1 MSKPKFEG
9 GPGIYFYS
17 WEDHGVSIR
26 LDRIYEDTRHNI
38 TCEVT
43 VKHLSGEHIHQA
55 RLNLSSSAARE
66 KLGKMLKARLDLDWY
81 ELLEVACVNT
91 LDKYRAGEPVIR
103 LDELPEGE
111 KLRWRLEPILVD
123 GYPNLIYGPGGIGKS
138 LLAVYLGVLVS
149 SPHSHNG
156 LIPEPGNVLYLDWEF
171 SDEETRDR
179 ADALLVGMMGVR
191 GSYIYYR
198 FCFRPF
204 GDDIEEIR
212 KVVVENNIKLVVLD
226 SAGPACGGQPESAEA
241 TLKMFTALRSLR
253 GVTAL
258 ILAHEAKN
266 ATEKSPFGSVYWTN
280 LSRSVYQ
287 MRKVQD
293 LESNVMNV
301 SLLHKKANTGKLQK
315 PLGFRFTFMD
325 DGSITVAKADV
336 RESPELV
343 KGLPTKY
350 QLVSV
355 LRYGSMSVQA
365 MMDETGLPKSTIAPA
380 LTRGEEF
387 VQLGNGDWGLAV
399 NA

>member
-123 GYPNLIYGPGGIGKS
+123 SYPNLIYGPGGIGKS

-212 KVVVENNIKLVVLD
+212 KVVVENNIRLIVLD

-258 ILAHEAKN
+258 ILAHEAK
-266 ATEKSPFGSVYWTN
+266 
-280 LSRSVYQ
+280 
-287 MRKVQD
+287 
-293 LESNVMNV
+293 SNVMNV